1 MSRAVLIVVFSIVLV
16 VRHLIISTETLIKS
30 LGNDCDVFE
39 KPEQLSVFFEIFS
52 LLISRINN
60 QPQEVQTKSLVVLI
74 LSIYAF
80 YFILIN

>member
-30 LGNDCDVFE
+30 FDCDVFE

-52 LLISRINN
+52 LLILRINN